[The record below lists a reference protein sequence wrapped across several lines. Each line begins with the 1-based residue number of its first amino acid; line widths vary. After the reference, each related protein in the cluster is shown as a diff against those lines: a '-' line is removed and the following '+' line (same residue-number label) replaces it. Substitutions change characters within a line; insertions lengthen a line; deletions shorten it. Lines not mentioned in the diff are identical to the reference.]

1 MRHRAKYE
9 EQINGWNI
17 VDVSQVRNGLVMDRQ
32 ATDCLWCGIFA
43 IFVIIWLGIDIYAM
57 ANQEILKMVG
67 PMDGDHKVC
76 GTTFNQTSNYGTH
89 PYLYFSDLGAANLD
103 NLFDS
108 AVCVDRC
115 P

>member
-1 MRHRAKYE
+1 
-9 EQINGWNI
+9 
-17 VDVSQVRNGLVMDRQ
+17 
-32 ATDCLWCGIFA
+32 
-43 IFVIIWLGIDIYAM
+43 
-57 ANQEILKMVG
+57 MVG